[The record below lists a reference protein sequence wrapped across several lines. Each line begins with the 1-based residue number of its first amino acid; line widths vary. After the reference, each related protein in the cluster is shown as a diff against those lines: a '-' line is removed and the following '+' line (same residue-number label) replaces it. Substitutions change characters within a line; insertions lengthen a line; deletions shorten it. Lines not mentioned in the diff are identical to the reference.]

1 MDHRDGVEAR
11 SPVDTWFEP
20 GGRLSRSLEGFE
32 SRASQQQLARDIY
45 QNMIHGGAFLG
56 EAPTGVG
63 KSLAYLVPALLWSQS
78 QGETV
83 VISTF
88 TKSLQGQLLKQDVPL
103 LEAAAGREVK
113 AVVLKGKYNYYC
125 ARRHRLLAAEQKRR
139 GSRAGTLERDFV
151 AWVAGSEDG
160 DLEQFPWH
168 RYRGGAALRAKVCA
182 DPSFCGEGL
191 CRISRDCAFRQAR
204 RRAAAA
210 DLLIVNH
217 ALLVSGR
224 AAGGVL
230 PPFRSL
236 IIDEAQ
242 HLESALTSQLTRSV
256 SLARVERSL
265 NSWGKGRRRNTG
277 LLGELDVGLLS
288 SLLGPEGNQLA
299 AEAARLGELRPRLV
313 ETARRLFE
321 SLALAAD
328 GASPY
333 APRRRFTTQQEI
345 INDGLTGL
353 DEFLSL
359 GHQAET
365 SLTSLARLL
374 GKMESEGQAE
384 DWRAD
389 AEGALAE
396 WRALLEDLEAVTDP
410 RGRDAV
416 HWRSG
421 SEPERTEIAAAPVE
435 IKKAVHDWVL
445 DELTSIAL
453 VSATLRVGEDFGY
466 LRGRL
471 GLAEEGVLEVRTA
484 SYPTPFDWPRQVAA
498 FVARDADPDA
508 DRVAE
513 LVAALHA
520 RVRRNT
526 LVLFTSHAAIRRSR
540 RLLSRRVAPGT
551 ALWAQ
556 DVDGDATG
564 LAERFRTA
572 RGAILLGTAS
582 FWEGVDFPGA
592 ALEILVVAKLPFSV
606 PDDPLV
612 EARCEKVEEE
622 GGSGFRDML
631 LPEAV
636 LRFRQGIG
644 RLLRRRSDR
653 GVVVLAD
660 GRAVRRSYGRVF
672 RDSLPLAL
680 REVADQADLVER
692 AVAFLQGSQPGIVT
706 GVDDT
711 QEVRERT

>member
-1 MDHRDGVEAR
+1 VRETRGEVRTA
-11 SPVDTWFEP
+11 SPVDEWFRP
-20 GGRLSRSLEGFE
+20 GGHLARSLAGFE
-32 SRASQQQLARDIY
+32 SRAAQQDLARDIY
-45 QNMIHGGAFLG
+45 DTMLRGGAFLG

-63 KSLAYLVPALLWSQS
+63 KSLAYLVPALLWAQS
-78 QGETV
+78 HRETV
-83 VISTF
+83 VISTY
-88 TKSLQGQLLKQDVPL
+88 TKSLQRQLLHQDVPL
-103 LEAAAGREVK
+103 LAAATDREFS

-125 ARRHRLLAAEQKRR
+125 ERRHRLLAAEQKR
-139 GSRAGTLERDFV
+139 GGGKAGVLERDFV

-160 DLEQFPWH
+160 DLEEFPWH
-168 RYRGGAALRAKVCA
+168 RYRGGSALRGRVSA

-191 CRISRDCAFRQAR
+191 CRISRDCCFRRAR
-204 RRAAAA
+204 RRAASA

-242 HLESALTSQLTRSV
+242 HLEGALTSQLTRSA
-256 SLARVERSL
+256 SFSRVERSL
-265 NSWGKGRRRNTG
+265 ASWGKGRRRNTG

-288 SLLGPEGNQLA
+288 SMLGSEGAQLA
-299 AEAARLGELRPRLV
+299 EEAARLRDLRPRLIDG
-313 ETARRLFE
+313 ARRLFG
-321 SLALAAD
+321 SLSLSAHAT
-328 GASPY
+328 SPY
-333 APRRRFTTQQEI
+333 TPRRRFTTQQEI
-345 INDGLTGL
+345 INDGLSGL
-353 DEFLSL
+353 DEFLAL
-359 GHQAET
+359 GHEAEKA
-365 SLTSLARLL
+365 LTSLARIL
-374 GKMESEGQAE
+374 GKMETGGQAE
-384 DWRAD
+384 DWQAD
-389 AEGALAE
+389 AEGALGE
-396 WRALLEDLEAVTDP
+396 WRALMDDVEEVTDP
-410 RGRDAV
+410 RGGEAV

-435 IKKAVHDWVL
+435 VGKAVHDWVL
-445 DELTSIAL
+445 DELSSVVL
-453 VSATLRVGEDFGY
+453 VSATLRVGDDFNY

-471 GLAEEGVLEVRTA
+471 GLGADAPLEVRTA

-508 DRVAE
+508 ERVSE
-513 LVAALHA
+513 LVAGLHA
-520 RVRRNT
+520 RTRRNT
-526 LVLFTSHAAIRRSR
+526 LVLFTSHAAIRRAR
-540 RLLSRRVAPGT
+540 RILAGRVPPGT

-612 EARCEKVEEE
+612 EARCERVEEE
-622 GGSGFRDML
+622 GGSGFRDLL

-660 GRAVRRSYGRVF
+660 NRAVRRSYGAVF
-672 RDSLPLAL
+672 RASLPMELQ
-680 REVADQADLVER
+680 EVGSESELIEKAS
-692 AVAFLQGSQPGIVT
+692 AFLGSAEPLQEG
-706 GVDDT
+706 
-711 QEVRERT
+711 QEEVRGRS